1 MMMATKKE
9 GILPSGFRDVLP
21 PQADY
26 EAAVV
31 ARLMKHFQSAGYARV
46 KPSLME
52 FETHHAVQTTGAAGG
67 SDDNRLKLMDP
78 VSNHLMLI
86 RNDFTTQ
93 VARIARTSLA
103 HHPRPL
109 RLSYQ
114 GEALCAHGSVLNPAR
129 QYGQVGIERFGNDD
143 ANADIEVMILALEG
157 LHALSIPEMTL
168 DLNMP
173 PLTQALFEHF
183 EIAPDVAVPLR
194 HALNSKDK
202 TAIAQLSGKGA
213 PTFQQLIEAAG
224 DAEVSV
230 TRLQSLSLPL
240 PAKRPLEQFIETA
253 ERIIKSIK
261 HASVVLDPLENH
273 GFAYHSG
280 VTFSYLTRVQGR
292 ELGRGGQY
300 NASATTSSVQRL
312 PTGTRRTSRAPQRLR
327 SAGALDAEPAV
338 GCSLFVDTL
347 VDSCPLP
354 IEKVL

>member
-1 MMMATKKE
+1 MTKKE

-31 ARLMKHFQSAGYARV
+31 ARCMKHFQSAGYARV

-52 FETHHAVQTTGAAGG
+52 FETHNAAHTAGAAGG
-67 SDDNRLKLMDP
+67 ADDNRLKLMDP
-78 VSNHLMLI
+78 ASNHLMLI

-93 VARIARTSLA
+93 VARIARTSLG
-103 HHPRPL
+103 HVPRPL

-143 ANADIEVMILALEG
+143 DNADIEVIILALES
-157 LHALSIPEMTL
+157 LHDLSIPEITV

-183 EIAPDVAVPLR
+183 EITADVAGHLR
-194 HALNSKDK
+194 DALNSKDK
-202 TAIAQLSGKGA
+202 TAIARLSGKGA
-213 PTFQQLIEAAG
+213 ATFQKLNEAAG
-224 DAEVSV
+224 EADTSLSKL
-230 TRLQSLSLPL
+230 RRLSLPSSVR
-240 PAKRPLEQFIETA
+240 RPLEQFIDTA
-253 ERIIKSIK
+253 ERIVKSIK
-261 HASVVLDPLENH
+261 HASVVLDPLENR

-280 VTFSYLTRVQGR
+280 VTFSYLNRAQGR

-300 NASATTSSVQRL
+300 IASANTSSVQRL
-312 PTGTRRTSRAPQRLR
+312 PTGTRPTSRAPQRPR
-327 SAGALDAEPAV
+327 AKGAPEGEAAV

-354 IEKVL
+354 LAQVLS